1 MKDAGEILKELL
13 NESRQIV
20 QFIDAHAYDYSISDS
35 NLRATYATSLFYA
48 SIDLYRAVY
57 LLTAEQ
63 LRGPAITL
71 IRPILESWIK
81 GTWVIS
87 VPPNDEIDRIAEDNN
102 YWRPKKL
109 WELAREVNETNEFLG
124 GLMQNLLASV
134 NPYLNACIHSN
145 NAHLNRYF
153 NKETRT
159 IEPNIP
165 DNEMAFMLD
174 LANTLVLS
182 STLHMKVA
190 HTEDIDLLRPFIDK
204 LTTYQVYSHGLL
216 DPLVRWLTDE
226 GGICGEGLF

>member
-20 QFIDAHAYDYSISDS
+20 EFIDEHAYDYSIPDS
-35 NLRATYATSLFYA
+35 NLRATYATSLFYI
-48 SIDLYRAVY
+48 SLDWHRAIV
-57 LLTAEQ
+57 LLTAQ
-63 LRGPAITL
+63 QYRGPAITL

-81 GTWVIS
+81 GTWIIT
-87 VPPNDEIDRIAEDNN
+87 VPLDDEIERITGDNN
-102 YWRPKKL
+102 YWRSKSLK
-109 WELAREVNETNEFLG
+109 ELGSQVNEKNEFLG
-124 GLMQNLLASV
+124 GLMQNLLTSV

-159 IEPNIP
+159 IEPNVP

-182 STLHMKVA
+182 STLHMKVV
-190 HTEDIDLLRPFIDK
+190 HTEDNDLLRPFIDK

-216 DPLVRWLTDE
+216 EPLVQSLTDE
-226 GGICGEGLF
+226 GGPVGKDD

>member
-1 MKDAGEILKELL
+1 MKDASEILKELL

-20 QFIDAHAYDYSISDS
+20 EFIDEHAYDYSIPDS

-81 GTWVIS
+81 GTWIIT
-87 VPPNDEIDRIAEDNN
+87 VPLDDEIERIAGDNN
-102 YWRPKKL
+102 YWRSKSLK
-109 WELAREVNETNEFLG
+109 ELGSQVNEKNEFLG

-159 IEPNIP
+159 IEPNVP

-190 HTEDIDLLRPFIDK
+190 HTEDTDLLRPFIDK

-216 DPLVRWLTDE
+216 EPLVLSLTDE
-226 GGICGEGLF
+226 GGPVGKDD

>member
-1 MKDAGEILKELL
+1 MKDASKILEELL

-20 QFIDAHAYDYSISDS
+20 QFIDEHAYDYSISDS
-35 NLRATYATSLFYA
+35 NLRATYATSLFYT

-57 LLTAEQ
+57 LLTSKQ

-81 GTWVIS
+81 GTWTIT
-87 VPPNDEIDRIAEDNN
+87 VPLDDEIERIAGDNN
-102 YWRPKKL
+102 YWRSKSLK
-109 WELAREVNETNEFLG
+109 ELGSQVNEKNEFLG

-159 IEPNIP
+159 IEPNVP
-165 DNEMAFMLD
+165 DNEMVFMLD

-190 HTEDIDLLRPFIDK
+190 HTEDTDLLRPFIDM

-216 DPLVRWLTDE
+216 EPLIRLLTDE
-226 GGICGEGLF
+226 GGSVGKDI